1 MTEIAR
7 LAAIL
12 RGEACDISDAL
23 VDAAE
28 AEGLAPLVAASAAAA
43 MATASVSARLRRIAT
58 DGEALSMARA
68 RELRRVLES
77 LGAAGLRPVVI
88 KGAHLGHT
96 LYASPALRP
105 RTDTDLSLEQH
116 DHDRAAGV
124 LRDLGYRRLVHV
136 RGSVILGQCHFE
148 HVDGAGVGHAIDLHW
163 RLAAPL
169 ILRDVRSPSA
179 LLRDAM
185 PIASLGSAARGP
197 SLPDALII
205 ACVHLMAHHR
215 DAPRLLWLHD
225 ITMLARAL
233 GANDVDRFVRTATLD
248 GVRTLCG
255 VALRRAQAF
264 ERDAAIDELIC
275 RLDGLPVCAEP
286 SARILQT
293 RRKVDEL
300 WLDVR
305 AARGWRERWLFLKE
319 HAWPDADYMRATHG
333 AGGSLAAAYA
343 RRLFFGA
350 GRWMRPTS
358 AIDRTAAPA
367 APPEGSAAA
376 SGLRTAS
383 RTTR

>member
-12 RGEACDISDAL
+12 RGETYDISDAL

-28 AEGLAPLVAASAAAA
+28 AEGLAPMVAASAATAV
-43 MATASVSARLRRIAT
+43 ATPSVSARLRRIVA
-58 DGEALSMARA
+58 DSEALSMARA

-77 LGAAGLRPVVI
+77 LAAAGLRPVVI

-96 LYASPALRP
+96 IYASPALRP

-116 DHDRAAGV
+116 DHDRAADV
-124 LRDLGYRRLVHV
+124 LGGLGYRRLVHV
-136 RGSVILGQCHFE
+136 RGSLILGQCHFE

-169 ILRDVRSPSA
+169 ILRDVRAPSA

-185 PIASLGSAARGP
+185 PIPSLGSAARGP
-197 SLPDALII
+197 SLSDALII
-205 ACVHLMAHHR
+205 ACVHLTAHHR

-225 ITMLARAL
+225 IAVLARAL
-233 GANDVDRFVRTATLD
+233 DANGVDRFVRTAAAD
-248 GVRTLCG
+248 GVRALCG
-255 VALRRAQAF
+255 VALRHAQAF
-264 ERDAAIDELIC
+264 ERDAAVDELIR
-275 RLDGLPVCAEP
+275 RLDGLPACEEP
-286 SARILQT
+286 SARILRT
-293 RRKVDEL
+293 NRKVEEL

-305 AARGWRERWLFLKE
+305 TARGWRERLLLLKE

-367 APPEGSAAA
+367 APPAGSAAG
-376 SGLRTAS
+376 SGLPTAS